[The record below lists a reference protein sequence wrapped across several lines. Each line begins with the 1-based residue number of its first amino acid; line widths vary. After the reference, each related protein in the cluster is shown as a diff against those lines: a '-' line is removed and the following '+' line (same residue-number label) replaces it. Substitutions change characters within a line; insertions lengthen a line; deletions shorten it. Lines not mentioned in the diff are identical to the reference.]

1 VTRRLVSVAFGVTL
15 GVLAIRRATALTE
28 RVQPGGALG
37 RRLMLGAGEFV
48 ADVRVA
54 MAEREQ
60 ELRSGLGLGVGDGVG
75 VGVGDGV
82 GVGVGVGADADV
94 AALEASPA
102 DGNVQRLGG

>member
-15 GVLAIRRATALTE
+15 GVLAMRRATALRE
-28 RVQPGGALG
+28 RVQPGALAG
-37 RRLMLGAGEFV
+37 RLMLGAGEFV

-60 ELRSGLGLGVGDGVG
+60 ELRSGLGLGVGDGV
-75 VGVGDGV
+75 D
-82 GVGVGVGADADV
+82 ADVDV
-94 AALEASPA
+94 AALEARPA